1 MSDDT
6 NMPTRIGGSQHHP
19 SAASVTPLRL
29 PGQIPPEAHAVAI
42 ERLMEAIILSSTIS
56 RAAAE
61 AYAMMLKIA
70 SVAAPFGEHGPAV
83 SKIIAE
89 LEKRLGMHLATL
101 PNRPPPPSAA

>member
-1 MSDDT
+1 MSDE
-6 NMPTRIGGSQHHP
+6 TRGHGGHMTDVT
-19 SAASVTPLRL
+19 SVTPLRM
-29 PGQIPPEAHAVAI
+29 PGQISPAAHAVAI

-70 SVAAPFGEHGPAV
+70 SVSAPFGEHGPAV

-101 PNRPPPPSAA
+101 PNRPPPPPSAA